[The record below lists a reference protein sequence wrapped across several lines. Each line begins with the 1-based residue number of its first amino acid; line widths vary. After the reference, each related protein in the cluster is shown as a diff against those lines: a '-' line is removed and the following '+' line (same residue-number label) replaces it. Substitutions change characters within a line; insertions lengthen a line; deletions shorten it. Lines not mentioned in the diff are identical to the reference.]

1 MDHRSQPSN
10 GNSVLGA
17 PRSIIILGGATVLGH
32 GTSTSPLA
40 SVKLGSRGIRSD
52 PAKLPMIDGILE
64 LARLHASLPS
74 NASWYPAY
82 TYAGD
87 RLDVRTDNRGFESD
101 LGGDGPGTASGGL
114 RAMAGSCGAEM
125 HKSGLGL
132 MSPVC
137 YSEREVEK

>member
-1 MDHRSQPSN
+1 
-10 GNSVLGA
+10 
-17 PRSIIILGGATVLGH
+17 
-32 GTSTSPLA
+32 
-40 SVKLGSRGIRSD
+40 
-52 PAKLPMIDGILE
+52 MIDGILE
-64 LARLHASLPS
+64 LARLRASLPS

-82 TYAGD
+82 TYAGGD

-101 LGGDGPGTASGGL
+101 LGGDGPRTTSGGL